1 MDQAV
6 RIAGVTEAAR
16 GLELLDDDG
25 VLKPLDSLNI
35 LDMVL
40 ELERL
45 MSIKISLQ
53 SIKLEHFE
61 TIESVCAWLEQLPQ

>member
-16 GLELLDDDG
+16 GLELLDDHG
-25 VLKPLDSLNI
+25 GLKPLDSLNV

-45 MSIKISLQ
+45 MSIEIPTQ
-53 SIKLEHFE
+53 SIRMEHFE
-61 TIESVCAWLEQLPQ
+61 TIESICAWLEQLAQ